1 MKKILVVMLL
11 IVLVAGVSFAGGKQE
26 TKQEPAAG
34 GGTTE
39 TKAEPAKPAAAT
51 DSKSGGVLIFGRS
64 GDAVGLDPAR
74 EDDGESFYI
83 ADNVFETL
91 VAFKPGST
99 EIIPALAESWSAS
112 ADGLEY
118 SFKLRKGVKFH
129 DGTTFNADAVVF
141 SIGRQFKQDSPYYN
155 FGPWKYWGYMDMDNI
170 IKDVVKV
177 DDYTV
182 KFQLKK
188 PEAPFIANLGMN
200 FAVIVSPAAAEKYQ
214 EDFFNHP
221 VGTGPFKFVSWTKD
235 DNIVVERFNDYWG
248 QKAYLD
254 RVIFKVIPDATA
266 RYLALKKGEVD
277 LIDFPSAEDLLAIE
291 SDGNMKVI
299 QQEGLNVGYLAFNCM
314 KKPFDNKLV
323 RQAINY
329 AINKQEIIAGVYGK
343 AGSVA
348 KNPMPPT
355 LWAYNNNIKDYEY
368 NPEKAKQLLAQAG
381 LKDGFSTTLWAMPV
395 SRPYNPNARKIAEI
409 MQAQLAKVGIKA
421 EIVSYEWGT
430 YLDKVESGEHEM
442 AMLGWTG
449 DNGDP
454 DNFLF
459 ALLSIPA
466 AEVPAGNIAFWK
478 NTAFNDLVVQ
488 AKENPDV
495 KKRTELY
502 LKAQEVFKEEAP
514 WLTIAHSV
522 VYAPMKKSV
531 QDFLLSP
538 LGKREFKYVWIKK

>member
-1 MKKILVVMLL
+1 MKKILVIMLL
-11 IVLVAGVSFAGGKQE
+11 VVLAAGVSFAGGKQE
-26 TKQEPAAG
+26 TKPAAG
-34 GGTTE
+34 TTE
-39 TKAEPAKPAAAT
+39 AKPAAEKPAAAAT
-51 DSKSGGVLIFGRS
+51 DSKAGGVLIFGRS

-83 ADNVFETL
+83 ADNVYETL
-91 VAFKPGST
+91 VAFKPGTT
-99 EIIPALAESWSAS
+99 EIIPALAESWTAS
-112 ADGLEY
+112 VNGLEY
-118 SFKLRKGVKFH
+118 TFKLRKGVKFH
-129 DGTTFNADAVVF
+129 DGTTFTADAVVF
-141 SIGRQFKQDSPYYN
+141 SIGRQFKQESPYYN
-155 FGPWKYWGYMDMDNI
+155 YGPWKYWGYMDMDNI
-170 IKDVVKV
+170 IQDVVKV

-182 KFQLKK
+182 KFILKK
-188 PEAPFIANLGMN
+188 QEAPFIANLGMN
-200 FAVIVSPAAAEKYQ
+200 FAAIVSPAAAEKYQ
-214 EDFFNHP
+214 EDFFNNP
-221 VGTGPFKFVSWTKD
+221 VGTGPFKFVSWAKD

-248 QKAYLD
+248 PKAYLD
-254 RVIFKVIPDATA
+254 RVIFKVVPDATA

-277 LIDFPSAEDLLAIE
+277 LIDFPSAEDLPAIE
-291 SDGNMKVI
+291 GDANMNVI
-299 QQEGLNVGYLAFNCM
+299 HQEGLNVGYLAFNCL

-329 AINKQEIIAGVYGK
+329 AINKQEIITGVYGK

-355 LWAYNNNIKDYEY
+355 LWSYNNNIKDYEY

-430 YLDKVESGEHEM
+430 YLDKVDHGEHVM

-466 AEVPAGNIAFWK
+466 AEIPAGNIAFWK

-502 LKAQEVFKEEAP
+502 MKAQEVFKEEAP
-514 WLTIAHSV
+514 WVTIAHSV